1 MNPDD
6 PAVSAARDL
15 TEELRRV
22 NDALE
27 KERRARAE
35 EDTQLAAYGRRN
47 RRLIWITI
55 GSLAFD
61 VVLTVVLG
69 LLAIQVHDTQTTAK
83 RQGVAVETKLCASFN
98 SLAALQPPAGNAA
111 TNPSRAYERSL
122 HVRLEQIGIS
132 VGCKLP

>member
-15 TEELRRV
+15 TEEFRRV

-35 EDTQLAAYGRRN
+35 KDTQLAAYGRRN
-47 RRLIWITI
+47 RQLIWITI
-55 GSLAFD
+55 GSLVFD
-61 VVLTVVLG
+61 VVLTVILG
-69 LLAIQVHDTQTTAK
+69 LLAIQVHDTQTAAT

-98 SLAALQPPAGNAA
+98 ALAALRPPAGNPA
-111 TNPSRAYERSL
+111 THPSRAYEQSL
-122 HVRLEQIGIS
+122 HVRLDQIGIS

>member
-6 PAVSAARDL
+6 LAVAAARDL

-35 EDTQLAAYGRRN
+35 KDTQLDAYGRRN
-47 RRLIWITI
+47 RLLIWITI
-55 GSLAFD
+55 GSMVFD
-61 VVLTVVLG
+61 VVLTVILG
-69 LLAIQVHDTQTTAK
+69 LLAIQVQNTQTAAT

-98 SLAALQPPAGNAA
+98 ALAALQPPAGNPA
-111 TNPSRAYERSL
+111 TNPSMAFEQRL
-122 HVRLEQIGIS
+122 HAQLDQIGIS